1 MVVMKDIGK
10 RNVCNTFHADS
21 VEKDIGLKFQKLDM
35 KTKTKRHIKF
45 SLLKQICFC
54 DNSLLVAHQEIICP
68 QNKAHFMILNNIK

>member
-21 VEKDIGLKFQKLDM
+21 VQKDIGLKFQKLDM

-45 SLLKQICFC
+45 
-54 DNSLLVAHQEIICP
+54 
-68 QNKAHFMILNNIK
+68 